1 VSSAYRKPDTCWQH
15 DAALNG
21 GMTYSNRARTTTL
34 WPRAAAFGMVAA
46 VAMTAA
52 GCGGTQSSSSS
63 TSTASHSSAV
73 TPREKAVKFS
83 ECMHANGVSDFPDPN
98 ASGEFP
104 SYGISVSKAVWKKAV
119 AACKALQPPGTL
131 SAKLS
136 PTQLSAAIKFAQCIR
151 ENGVPDFP
159 DPVNGQPLVDTTR
172 IPSSNKP
179 GGMTILNAAMHT
191 CGHFVAEQTGG
202 Q

>member
-1 VSSAYRKPDTCWQH
+1 MPRSAR
-15 DAALNG
+15 
-21 GMTYSNRARTTTL
+21 
-34 WPRAAAFGMVAA
+34 
-46 VAMTAA
+46 
-52 GCGGTQSSSSS
+52 GCGGTQSSSGTGTAAAADTSS
-63 TSTASHSSAV
+63 SNTTAADTSTASHKSTV
-73 TPREKAVKFS
+73 NPREKAVKFS
-83 ECMHANGVSDFPDPN
+83 ECMRTNGVSDFPDPN
-98 ASGEFP
+98 ASGGFP
-104 SYGISVSKAVWKKAV
+104 SYGVSVSPAVWKTAV

-136 PTQLSAAIKFAQCIR
+136 PAQESAALKFAQCIR

-172 IPSSNKP
+172 IPSANRP
-179 GGMTILNAAMHT
+179 GGMTILNAATHK

>member
-1 VSSAYRKPDTCWQH
+1 
-15 DAALNG
+15 
-21 GMTYSNRARTTTL
+21 
-34 WPRAAAFGMVAA
+34 MVA
-46 VAMTAA
+46 VIGA
-52 GCGGTQSSSSS
+52 GCGGTQSSKSNGTAGH
-63 TSTASHSSAV
+63 TSTASHGSAI

-83 ECMHANGVSDFPDPN
+83 ECMRANGVSDFPDPN

-104 SYGISVSKAVWKKAV
+104 SYGVSVSPAVWMKAV

-131 SAKLS
+131 SAKLT
-136 PTQLSAAIKFAQCIR
+136 PAEKSAALKFAQCIR

-159 DPVNGQPLVDTTR
+159 DPVSGQPLVDTTR

-179 GGMTILNAAMHT
+179 GGMTILSAAMHT

-202 Q
+202 K

>member
-1 VSSAYRKPDTCWQH
+1 MVV
-15 DAALNG
+15 
-21 GMTYSNRARTTTL
+21 
-34 WPRAAAFGMVAA
+34 MVA
-46 VAMTAA
+46 VTAA
-52 GCGGTQSSSSS
+52 GCGGTQSSSGSS
-63 TSTASHSSAV
+63 TASHTSTASHRSAV

-83 ECMHANGVSDFPDPN
+83 VCMRGNGVSDFPDPN

-104 SYGISVSKAVWKKAV
+104 SYGISVSKAAWMKAV

-131 SAKLS
+131 SAKLT
-136 PTQLSAAIKFAQCIR
+136 PAQESAALKFAQCIR
-151 ENGVPDFP
+151 EHGVPDFP
-159 DPVNGQPLVDTTR
+159 DPVSGQPLVDTTR

-191 CGHFVAEQTGG
+191 CGHFVAG

>member
-1 VSSAYRKPDTCWQH
+1 VRRTLGPL
-15 DAALNG
+15 AAL
-21 GMTYSNRARTTTL
+21 A
-34 WPRAAAFGMVAA
+34 MVA
-46 VAMTAA
+46 VTAA
-52 GCGGTQSSSSS
+52 GCGGTQSSSTGVH
-63 TSTASHSSAV
+63 TSTTNHRSTV

-83 ECMHANGVSDFPDPN
+83 ECMRANGVGDFPDPN

-104 SYGISVSKAVWKKAV
+104 SYGVSVSVAVWKKAV

-136 PTQLSAAIKFAQCIR
+136 PKQLSAAIKFAQCIR

-191 CGHFVAEQTGG
+191 CGHFVAG

>member
-1 VSSAYRKPDTCWQH
+1 VR
-15 DAALNG
+15 
-21 GMTYSNRARTTTL
+21 RTL
-34 WPRAAAFGMVAA
+34 SPPAAAFGTVVMVA
-46 VAMTAA
+46 VTVA
-52 GCGGTQSSSSS
+52 GCGGTQSGSGTSAAAAAGASSSIAGH
-63 TSTASHSSAV
+63 TSTAGHRSAV

-83 ECMHANGVSDFPDPN
+83 ECMRANGVSDFPDPN

-104 SYGISVSKAVWKKAV
+104 SYGVSVSPAVWKKAV

-131 SAKLS
+131 SAKLT
-136 PTQLSAAIKFAQCIR
+136 PAEESAALEFARCIR

-191 CGHFVAEQTGG
+191 CGHFVAAQTGG

>member
-1 VSSAYRKPDTCWQH
+1 VR
-15 DAALNG
+15 
-21 GMTYSNRARTTTL
+21 RTL
-34 WPRAAAFGMVAA
+34 WPLAAFGIVVVVA
-46 VAMTAA
+46 VIAA
-52 GCGGTQSSSSS
+52 GCGGTQSSSGTSTAADTSS
-63 TSTASHSSAV
+63 SRSNSAAGHISTASHRSAV

-83 ECMHANGVSDFPDPN
+83 ECMRANGVSDFPDPN

-104 SYGISVSKAVWKKAV
+104 SYGVSVSPAVWRKAV

-131 SAKLS
+131 SAKLT
-136 PTQLSAAIKFAQCIR
+136 PAQESAALKFARCIR
-151 ENGVPDFP
+151 ENGVKDFP

-179 GGMTILNAAMHT
+179 GGMTILNAAMHK

>member
-1 VSSAYRKPDTCWQH
+1 
-15 DAALNG
+15 
-21 GMTYSNRARTTTL
+21 M
-34 WPRAAAFGMVAA
+34 
-46 VAMTAA
+46 
-52 GCGGTQSSSSS
+52 
-63 TSTASHSSAV
+63 
-73 TPREKAVKFS
+73 
-83 ECMHANGVSDFPDPN
+83 
-98 ASGEFP
+98 
-104 SYGISVSKAVWKKAV
+104 KAV

-131 SAKLS
+131 SAKLT
-136 PTQLSAAIKFAQCIR
+136 PAQESAALKFAQCIR

-191 CGHFVAEQTGG
+191 CGHFVAG